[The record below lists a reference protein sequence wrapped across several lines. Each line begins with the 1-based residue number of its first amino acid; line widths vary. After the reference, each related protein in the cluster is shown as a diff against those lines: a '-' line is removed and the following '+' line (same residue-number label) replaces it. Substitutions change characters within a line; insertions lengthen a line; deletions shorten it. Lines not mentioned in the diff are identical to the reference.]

1 MLVWIVVIFT
11 SAGRLDWLRGWIC
24 VFAYV
29 GSMTVAGLLVSR
41 ANPALFE
48 ARAKWRRKDTKPFDR
63 IFLSIFLPLTFIQ
76 PALAGL
82 DAVRFQW
89 SSLPFATVYPGLVIF
104 FGAMALLTWAMMVNP
119 HAETTVRIQ
128 TDRGHMVVNVGPYRF
143 VRHPMYLGAI
153 FLYPATALIFGS
165 RWALALSGLMSA
177 LFVWR
182 TALEDRTLR
191 QELPGYRE
199 FAASTRYRLVPGLW

>member
-1 MLVWIVVIFT
+1 MGRQN
-11 SAGRLDWLRGWIC
+11 AGFVRL
-24 VFAYV
+24 
-29 GSMTVAGLLVSR
+29 
-41 ANPALFE
+41 ALDLGE
-48 ARAKWRRKDTKPFDR
+48 R
-63 IFLSIFLPLTFIQ
+63 IFVILLGMPFIIAFIRAVRVHPSFILVLISETLAIVLILTRRRGEIALRPLAVLAAFAGTALPLMVRPGGAAIAPQLISSILMFG
-76 PALAGL
+76 GL
-82 DAVRFQW
+82 SVSILSKLYLNR
-89 SSLPFATVYPGLVIF
+89 S
-104 FGAMALLTWAMMVNP
+104 FGMIAAN
-119 HAETTVRIQ
+119 
-128 TDRGHMVVNVGPYRF
+128 RGIKIGGPYRF